1 MDLSERKWWVRTPE
15 GEEGPIEEED
25 FQDQLR
31 AGNVP
36 LHAEI
41 KSNMMN
47 EWKPLL
53 EVISSDESFHR
64 RSTPPPID
72 LPEEE

>member
-1 MDLSERKWWVRTPE
+1 MDLSQRKWWVRTDE
-15 GEEGPIEEED
+15 GEEGPIDEED
-25 FQDQLR
+25 FQERLR
-31 AGNVP
+31 AGDVP
-36 LHAEI
+36 LHAEL
-41 KSNMMN
+41 KSNQMD

-72 LPEEE
+72 IPDE